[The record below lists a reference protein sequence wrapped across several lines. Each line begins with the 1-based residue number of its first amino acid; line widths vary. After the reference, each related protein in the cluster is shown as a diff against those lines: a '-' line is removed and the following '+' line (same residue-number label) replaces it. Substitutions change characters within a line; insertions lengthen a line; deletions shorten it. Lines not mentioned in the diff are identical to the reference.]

1 MTQVPTFP
9 TIKKIIEEGVL
20 YRKKVNPQYD
30 SSFLENVLSYC
41 EDITKNNSKSL
52 VKKRKEPFYNFTI
65 VMEEER
71 IQLYSIVK
79 PREAFWREKQY
90 DKFGI
95 KNYEAY
101 SMLSN
106 YLLRF
111 VLEKVLLARD
121 H

>member
-9 TIKKIIEEGVL
+9 TIKKIIEEGML
-20 YRKKVNPQYD
+20 YRKKVNSQYD
-30 SSFLENVLSYC
+30 SSFLENVLSFC
-41 EDITKNNSKSL
+41 EDIVENNSKN
-52 VKKRKEPFYNFTI
+52 VAKKRKEPFYNFTI

-79 PREAFWREKQY
+79 PREAFWREKPY
-90 DKFGI
+90 DKFDI

-101 SMLSN
+101 RMLSD

-111 VLEKVLLARD
+111 VLDKVVLARD